1 MQRDAMPEL
10 EFELKKPWRRG
21 LIGTCEAMENLVS
34 AIETI
39 AGRRST
45 VLITGE
51 TGTGKEIVARAIHEA
66 SGRRGKLITLNCTA
80 LPETLLEAELFG
92 HTRGAFTGAQ
102 SSRVGRFEAAHQGTI
117 FLDEIGDMPLDLQAK
132 LLRVLQEKEVQR
144 LGSSESIAVDVRV
157 IAATNADLFSLVE
170 DGRFREDLF
179 YRLNVVPLHLP
190 PLREREGDILPL
202 ALHFVQ
208 KVCRQEGLPLKH
220 LSAEAMIRLE
230 RHSWPGNVRELE
242 NTIERAVAFSGER
255 VDLVPMDFLLQTLPA
270 KEEPVGQVALPE
282 GHMDFEA
289 IVANLER
296 RMIEQALRKTNGN
309 KSQAAGLLG
318 LKRTTLSAKMRNLA
332 ATA

>member
-1 MQRDAMPEL
+1 MR
-10 EFELKKPWRRG
+10 
-21 LIGTCEAMENLVS
+21 NLVG
-34 AIETI
+34 AIERI

-51 TGTGKEIVARAIHEA
+51 TGTGKEIVARALHVA

-80 LPETLLEAELFG
+80 LPETLLESELFG

-102 SSRVGRFEAAHQGTI
+102 VSRAGRFEAAHQGTI

-144 LGSSESIAVDVRV
+144 LGSSESICVDVRV
-157 IAATNADLFSLVE
+157 VAATNADLFSLVD
-170 DGRFREDLF
+170 DGRFREDLY

-190 PLREREGDILPL
+190 PLRERDGDIPPL
-202 ALHFVQ
+202 AQHFVEKICRHENVPQ
-208 KVCRQEGLPLKH
+208 KILT
-220 LSAEAMIRLE
+220 SAAIELLE
-230 RHSWPGNVRELE
+230 LHSWPGNVRELE
-242 NTIERAVAFSGER
+242 NTIERAIAFSGDRQE
-255 VDLVPMDFLLQTLPA
+255 LLPNDFQLPA
-270 KEEPVGQVALPE
+270 ISYRDPAPASAEESL
-282 GHMDFEA
+282 DFEG

-296 RMIEQALRKTNGN
+296 RMIEQALRRTNGN

>member
-1 MQRDAMPEL
+1 MQR
-10 EFELKKPWRRG
+10 
-21 LIGTCEAMENLVS
+21 LVQ

-202 ALHFVQ
+202 AVHFVQ

-220 LSAEAMIRLE
+220 LTAEAMVRLE
-230 RHSWPGNVRELE
+230 LHAWPGNVRELE

-255 VDLVPMDFLLQTLPA
+255 NDLMPMDFLLRRMPA
-270 KEEPVGQVALPE
+270 REESDDVIDLPE
-282 GHMDFEA
+282 GPMDFEG

-332 ATA
+332 AIA